1 MCSVTTYAPEC
12 SSTCQLTDKSHL
24 AQFIR
29 MSMHEHLK
37 PQESHNFCCIAY
49 GVSLTCHTCKTAVG
63 QHLTQIIDYLLI
75 PRGRLVHYGSV
86 ICSRDDYDNGCA
98 ICAGHH
104 NCKQSYFKYIK
115 LHNNNF
121 SSLIGLVFPSFLPFI
136 ASIAL
141 GDESLL
147 SLFLDFAADLGL
159 KRGQAFI
166 ETPATRMLLRAG
178 AFARIDINL
187 PEESACFFGGGRQP
201 PFLLH
206 FSFTQLS
213 GIFFRFFLAIC
224 SSTLRLCLIFANSS
238 AQGSGH
244 VFSSL
249 HGSCGHLSLARI
261 AFLNLVT
268 GFGLARIVVE
278 CCVRPCL
285 ILYDAATFSIIHG
298 YQEPIYL
305 TRGAQ
310 SSYINYSNQLSS
322 SNLLRHLCVRSNDT
336 AGLEQKLYVSLLV
349 ICEIN

>member
-1 MCSVTTYAPEC
+1 MSVIMAVNNALTRILDKQIKANTHPIRTALRE
-12 SSTCQLTDKSHL
+12 STPST
-24 AQFIR
+24 
-29 MSMHEHLK
+29 HEALIYISCR
-37 PQESHNFCCIAY
+37 PY
-49 GVSLTCHTCKTAVG
+49 GVALACHTCKTAVG
-63 QHLTQIIDYLLI
+63 QHLTEILDYLLI

-104 NCKQSYFKYIK
+104 NCKQSYFKHIK

-121 SSLIGLVFPSFLPFI
+121 SSLIGIV
-136 ASIAL
+136 L

-187 PEESACFFGGGRQP
+187 PEESASFFGGGRQP

-224 SSTLRLCLIFANSS
+224 SSTLRLCLTFANSS

-268 GFGLARIVVE
+268 GFGLVE
-278 CCVRPCL
+278 AL
-285 ILYDAATFSIIHG
+285 
-298 YQEPIYL
+298 
-305 TRGAQ
+305 
-310 SSYINYSNQLSS
+310 
-322 SNLLRHLCVRSNDT
+322 
-336 AGLEQKLYVSLLV
+336 
-349 ICEIN
+349 